1 LSANS
6 PDCRPVIFGIAGKQ
20 VSDAEG
26 AFFHDTRPWGI
37 ILFARNIDDGAQ
49 LKALTDS
56 LRDMSGRPHLPIL
69 IDQEGGRVARVKPPL
84 AIAHP
89 PAACYGAIYERD
101 RQRGLDAARLGAR
114 LLADD
119 LLRFGI
125 NISCAPCMDLGLPD
139 MSDVIG
145 DRAFG
150 GDANMVGK
158 LGAAFAKGLDDGG
171 VLPVIKHL
179 PGHGRARVDSH
190 HDLPIIGEAVETLK
204 QTDFAAFGE
213 VSGALLGMTGHLL
226 FEAIDAA
233 HVSTFSTI
241 IVEQVIREIIGFDG
255 LLMSD
260 DLSMQALAGDM
271 ASRTQQALAA
281 GCDMVLHCNGDMAEM
296 EAVAS
301 ALPAPQVQADVPR
314 LAAVHAA
321 LAALPVNALPE
332 NERRAL
338 VQDWGELVSDVFPDA
353 LNAV

>member
-1 LSANS
+1 MSANS

-20 VSDAEG
+20 VSNAEG

-84 AIAHP
+84 AMAHP
-89 PAACYGAIYERD
+89 PAAHYGAIFEKD
-101 RQRGLDAARLGAR
+101 PQRALHAAQLGGV

-145 DRAFG
+145 DRAFSA
-150 GDANMVGK
+150 DAHVVGQ
-158 LGAAFAKGLDDGG
+158 LGAAFAKGLEAGG

-190 HDLPIIGEAVETLK
+190 HDLPIIEEAVETLE

-213 VSGALLGMTGHLL
+213 VRGALLAMTGHLL

-233 HVSTFSTI
+233 HVSTFSSVI
-241 IVEQVIREIIGFDG
+241 IEQVIRKRIGFDG

-260 DLSMQALAGDM
+260 DLSMQALDGDM

-281 GCDMVLHCNGDMAEM
+281 GCDMVLHCNGDMEEM
-296 EAVAS
+296 LGVAS
-301 ALPAPQVQADVPR
+301 ALPAPQLQADMPR

-321 LAALPVNALPE
+321 LAGLPRAALPE

-338 VQDWGELVSDVFPDA
+338 AQDWGELVSDVFPDA